1 MLIKDIMDEIYSLV
15 KENYPTHEEQVENIK
30 RFVTLKA
37 LETDKSIVLEALI
50 RLLLLEHKKAEYIEA
65 KYQNLLKQ
73 KI

>member
-30 RFVTLKA
+30 RFATLKA